1 LLSSSYI
8 IPGTKKN
15 LPLAQVS
22 AIVPIYNQATVI
34 ANSLSRIRE
43 ALLLANLNFEIV
55 VVNDGSSDNTL
66 AILEQEKKKDSR
78 LKIISYPQNKGKGY
92 AIKQGVMRSSGDIAV
107 FIDGDLDIKPS
118 AIKEYIDEL
127 NKFDFVIA
135 SKRHPLSRVN
145 APISRKVL
153 SRIFNLIVRTTTG
166 IKVKD
171 TQSGLKVGNG
181 NLLRN
186 FFKVMNVNRYAF
198 DVELLALAALMN
210 LNIKEMPVEIDLDH
224 RFRIRQIILM
234 LKDVLDISYRYRI
247 RRFYQKRIQTDIATN
262 VVSSTLQTTTNV
274 IIEKEEKIQTDIATN
289 VVSSTLQPVTDVIIE
304 KEEKIQTDIAT
315 NVVSSTLQP
324 VTDVI
329 IEKEEKIQTDIATNV
344 VSSTLQTTTN
354 VIIEKEEKTQTDIIA
369 NIGSSNEKT

>member
-43 ALLLANLNFEIV
+43 ALSLANLNFEIV

-315 NVVSSTLQP
+315 NVVSSTLQ
-324 VTDVI
+324 
-329 IEKEEKIQTDIATNV
+329 
-344 VSSTLQTTTN
+344 TTTN